1 MELSKLILLRKHSE
15 FTLIRTGRHTPMSA
29 GRTSNDFMD
38 KVSVSRI
45 LSTSFEE
52 ICDIGA
58 VTFRVSKRDTYTRI
72 RTPGHVTIM

>member
-1 MELSKLILLRKHSE
+1 
-15 FTLIRTGRHTPMSA
+15 MSA